1 MQRLILAA
9 VLSVASLNVHAD
21 EQARSVTPFTGINVR
36 GPVSLTVEAGKAF
49 SVKVHGDARFIER
62 VTSEVV
68 GGELRLI
75 MKEGTRNSIDIDSN
89 DRVVVTMPELQTF
102 RGEGAGAMR
111 LTKVRGERLD
121 VSYRGAGRLA
131 IDGEVRTLRLRA
143 QGVGEVDTKDLVTQE
158 ADVSFEGIGAVSVH
172 AKDKLLAKVQGM
184 GNLTYYGNPRIVSKS
199 VSGIGSVVAVK

>member
-9 VLSVASLNVHAD
+9 ILSVASLNAHAD
-21 EQARSVTPFTGINVR
+21 EQLRSVTPFKGIDVH

-49 SVKVHGDARFIER
+49 SLKVYGKPRFIER

-68 GGELRLI
+68 GGELRLT
-75 MKEGTRNSIDIDSN
+75 MKEGKRNTIDIDSD

-102 RGEGAGAMR
+102 RGEGAGEMR
-111 LTKVRGERLD
+111 LNKVRGERLD
-121 VSYRGAGRLA
+121 VSYRGAGRLV
-131 IDGEVRTLRLRA
+131 IDGEVRELRLRA
-143 QGVGEVDTKDLVTQE
+143 QGVGEVDTKGLVTQE
-158 ADVSFEGIGAVSVH
+158 ADVSFEGIGSVSVH
-172 AKDKLLAKVQGM
+172 ARDKLNAKVQGM